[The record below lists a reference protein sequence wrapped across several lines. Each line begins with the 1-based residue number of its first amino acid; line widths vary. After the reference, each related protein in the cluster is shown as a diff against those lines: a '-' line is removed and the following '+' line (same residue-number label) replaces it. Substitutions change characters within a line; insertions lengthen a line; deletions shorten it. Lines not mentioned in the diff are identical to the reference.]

1 MRNNRLIFST
11 ILLVNLLFTATAQQ
25 QSTLYYMN
33 LPQAHLL
40 NPALRST
47 NGFYLGLPGI
57 SGINVNFNT
66 NFIGFSDVFKLSA
79 NGDSLLTPLHPDFDQ
94 EGFLKKIKKANF
106 ISPDVNI
113 QTFGLGFRA
122 GKDLYIF
129 IDVNEK
135 IDAGFTLPG
144 DLFRLAL
151 KGNEEFMGSTI
162 DLTPLDARMT
172 YYREIAAGFSKNV
185 TPELRIGVRG
195 KMLMGI
201 ATMHTDNRN
210 LTIDVLEDYS
220 HRLTTDMS
228 VNISGPVTLYLNDE
242 NGLDSLT
249 IDEERLNDPS
259 FFLSNRNPG
268 FGIDIGAVYQL
279 TPKLSLSAAYN
290 GFGII
295 NWKSDITTVTARNE
309 FLFSGFDL
317 TTVIDG
323 TKDFEE
329 LAEELLDSLKN
340 SFTVTE
346 SPDAFRTF
354 IPGTITLGASYNL
367 TKSLSVGAVSN
378 TLIYKG
384 RLRSSFMLSA
394 NANLGSAF
402 SAGLSYTAINSSYDN
417 LGAGIAFRLG
427 TVQFYTIADKIP
439 LMYNKIIIPG
449 DNPASII
456 LPDKW
461 NTLTFRFGMNLV
473 FGNKIKKKSDR
484 PMIITTDPI

>member
-1 MRNNRLIFST
+1 
-11 ILLVNLLFTATAQQ
+11 
-25 QSTLYYMN
+25 MN

-40 NPALRST
+40 NPALRSS
-47 NGFYLGLPGI
+47 NGFYFGLPAI
-57 SGINVNFNT
+57 SGVNIIFNT
-66 NFIGFSDVFKLSA
+66 NFIGFSDVFRLSA
-79 NGDSLLTPLHPDFDQ
+79 NGDSILTPLHPDFDS
-94 EGFLKKIKKANF
+94 EGFLKKIKSANF
-106 ISPDVNI
+106 ISPDLNI
-113 QTFGLGFRA
+113 QTFGLGFKA

-129 IDVNEK
+129 LDVNEK
-135 IDAGFTLPG
+135 VDAGVSFPG
-144 DLFRLAL
+144 DLFNLAL
-151 KGNEEFMGSTI
+151 KGNEEYIGSQI
-162 DLTPLDARMT
+162 DLTDLDARMS

-185 TPELRIGVRG
+185 TPELRIGVRA

-201 ATMHTDNRN
+201 ASMQVDNRN
-210 LTIDVLEDYS
+210 LTIDVLDDYS

-228 VNISGPVTLYLNDE
+228 VNISGPVTVFLNDE

-249 IDEERLNDPS
+249 INEERLKEPS
-259 FFLSNRNPG
+259 FYLSNRNPG

-279 TPKLSLSAAYN
+279 TPKVSLSAAYN

-295 NWKSDITTVTARNE
+295 NWKGDITTIQAQNE

-329 LAEELLDSLKN
+329 LAEELLDSLKR
-340 SFTVTE
+340 SFTITE
-346 SPDAFRTF
+346 SPEPFRTF
-354 IPGTITLGASYNL
+354 IPGTLTLGASYNL
-367 TKSLSVGAVSN
+367 TKNLSLGAVSN
-378 TLIYKG
+378 TLFYKG
-384 RLRSSFMLSA
+384 RVRTSFMLSA

-417 LGAGIAFRLG
+417 FGAGMAFRLG
-427 TVQFYTIADKIP
+427 PVQFYTIADKIP

-449 DNPASII
+449 DNPTSLF

-461 NTLTFRFGMNLV
+461 NSLTFRFGMNLV

>member
-1 MRNNRLIFST
+1 MKNHRTILST
-11 ILLVNLLFTATAQQ
+11 ILLAILFLPAAAQQ

-40 NPALRST
+40 NPALRSS
-47 NGFYLGLPGI
+47 NGFYLGLPGV
-57 SGINVNFNT
+57 SGININFNT
-66 NFIGFSDVFKLSA
+66 NFIGYSDVFRLSA
-79 NGDSLLTPLHPDFDQ
+79 NGDSILTPLHPDFDQ
-94 EGFLKKIKKANF
+94 DGFLKKIKNANF

-113 QTFGLGFRA
+113 QTFGLGFKA

-129 IDVNEK
+129 FDVNEK
-135 IDAGFTLPG
+135 VDAGISLPG

-151 KGNEEFMGSTI
+151 KGNEEFTGSKI
-162 DLTPLDARMT
+162 DLTNFDARMT
-172 YYREIAAGFSKNV
+172 YYREVAAGFSKNV
-185 TPELRIGVRG
+185 TPELRIGVRA

-201 ATMHTDNRN
+201 ATMQVDNRN
-210 LTIDVLEDYS
+210 LTIDVLDDYA
-220 HRLTTDMS
+220 HRLATDMS
-228 VNISGPVTLYLNDE
+228 VNISGPVTVYLNNE

-249 IDEERLNDPS
+249 IDEERLKDPS
-259 FFLSNRNPG
+259 FYLSNRNPG

-279 TPKLSLSAAYN
+279 TPKISLSAAYN
-290 GFGII
+290 GFGTI
-295 NWKSDITTVTARNE
+295 NWKSDITTITAQNE

-317 TTVIDG
+317 TEVIDG

-329 LAEELLDSLKN
+329 LAEELVDSLKN
-340 SFTVTE
+340 SFTITE

-354 IPGTITLGASYNL
+354 IPGTLTFGASYNL
-367 TKSLSVGAVSN
+367 TKRLSVGAVSN
-378 TLIYKG
+378 TLFYKG
-384 RLRSSFMLSA
+384 KVRSSFMLSA
-394 NANLGSAF
+394 NANLGSAL

-427 TVQFYTIADKIP
+427 VVQFYTIADKIP

-449 DNPASII
+449 DNPTSIL